1 MLPSPSKLE
10 SIQESSS
17 SQPDGIVP
25 SRSDSSAANLDE
37 PESRPQTQLS
47 CMKLEDGVKS
57 LATTPP
63 DSPRPAP
70 QIKVG
75 NKPEKLALK
84 MIPIA

>member
-1 MLPSPSKLE
+1 MLKSPSKLE

-57 LATTPP
+57 MATTPP
-63 DSPRPAP
+63 DSP

-84 MIPIA
+84 MIPIT